1 MRAVFVIATAVLCS
15 QSNAF
20 EIEMSFSRDANGL
33 PHTSILQS
41 DDSAGEAGH
50 DTTFLTQMRNH
61 MRKAAMASH
70 HAHKSPLQGLFDSID
85 HIFNDRNEDQSPI
98 SALHELSH
106 RTRDT
111 EGHSHQ
117 DFVRPHRPHGPGPI
131 VDIQRMIQSMVRP
144 LFEPRELRPVE
155 QGPPRPLV
163 AMACHQ
169 DAVQYCRKY
178 CSCWKGMTQCLERNQ
193 DKLQPGCKHLL
204 VLKGLIDETV
214 APEEALLAKEQ
225 AMPPKTLQESLRKI
239 HAKVTAEIEAT
250 EAAAKADLE
259 EAQESAKSFEEQATQ
274 TMEKAETSILHQE
287 KHEEAELEKESEL
300 TKGEET
306 PGYLTGEIEKPLGEK
321 DMGGWSMRV
330 YTPEQQARLGL
341 DEEGNTTNDVATQT
355 TTEKDKLIA
364 PKPDIAPTAST
375 WQRFACVFR
384 ARLHELHPHALL
396 GAMFGLFLIAFFVGY
411 CRCCRRS
418 DALSRQYTELQAA
431 GSLEQL

>member
-1 MRAVFVIATAVLCS
+1 M
-15 QSNAF
+15 
-20 EIEMSFSRDANGL
+20 
-33 PHTSILQS
+33 
-41 DDSAGEAGH
+41 
-50 DTTFLTQMRNH
+50 
-61 MRKAAMASH
+61 
-70 HAHKSPLQGLFDSID
+70 
-85 HIFNDRNEDQSPI
+85 
-98 SALHELSH
+98 
-106 RTRDT
+106 
-111 EGHSHQ
+111 
-117 DFVRPHRPHGPGPI
+117 
-131 VDIQRMIQSMVRP
+131 
-144 LFEPRELRPVE
+144 
-155 QGPPRPLV
+155 
-163 AMACHQ
+163 
-169 DAVQYCRKY
+169 
-178 CSCWKGMTQCLERNQ
+178 ERNQ

-330 YTPEQQARLGL
+330 YTPEQQTRLGL

-355 TTEKDKLIA
+355 NT
-364 PKPDIAPTAST
+364 P
-375 WQRFACVFR
+375 CC
-384 ARLHELHPHALL
+384 
-396 GAMFGLFLIAFFVGY
+396 GY
-411 CRCCRRS
+411 CEC
-418 DALSRQYTELQAA
+418 
-431 GSLEQL
+431 